1 MNLTTSQVIIGYFA
15 YYINPLYIIL
25 LLLRCINIRYYSIHG
40 DRETISP
47 ITQKL
52 MPYIRTMA
60 IKQINGRELNVGLFW
75 STKAVGLIDIGHDET
90 VYIVTTNSFYRFITK
105 PDECTMVQ
113 MPIIAHVPI
122 NKIDMYIRSGQF
134 KNMYYIK
141 HQLDLT
147 HISPMGEQEEVVQ
160 DIISVYN
167 KLGRATVFIHGAS
180 STGKS
185 KIGYLLAKQMGGNYC
200 HTFNPSEPGDTLSR
214 LLMEINKIEKPLIL
228 VMEEVDGIITRLH
241 TNSIHQNIE
250 IPTVIHDKSSWC
262 TFLDDMFIYKNI
274 ILIMTS
280 NVCKKTIDEMDPA
293 YLRIGRIHECYSMNT
308 VLNIY

>member
-15 YYINPLYIIL
+15 YYINPLYIL
-25 LLLRCINIRYYSIHG
+25 LLCLRIFNVRYYTIHG

-47 ITQKL
+47 IIQKL
-52 MPYIRTMA
+52 MPYIKTMA
-60 IKQINGRELNVGLFW
+60 MKQMNGRELNVGLFW
-75 STKAVGLIDIGHDET
+75 STKAVGLIDIHHEET
-90 VYIVTTNSFYRFITK
+90 IYIVTTNTFYKFITK
-105 PDECTMVQ
+105 PEECTMVQ
-113 MPIIAHVPI
+113 LPIVAHVPI

-147 HISPMGEQEEVVQ
+147 HISPIGQQEEVLQGV
-160 DIISVYN
+160 ISVYN
-167 KLGRATVFIHGAS
+167 KMGRATVFIHGAS
-180 STGKS
+180 CTGKS

-214 LLMEINKIEKPLIL
+214 LLMEISKSEKPLVL

-241 TNSIHQNIE
+241 KNTIQQNRE

-280 NVCKKTIDEMDPA
+280 NVSKETIDIMDPA
-293 YLRIGRIHECYSMNT
+293 YLRPGRIHACYSMNT